1 MLKNTYLRSLTDEEL
16 FSLVRDVSDELAF
29 AQLYERHW
37 KRLFLIAYGK
47 IGCRQIGESV
57 VQDLFTNIWNRR
69 KKINLQKSFAAY
81 INTALKFI
89 IINHYKHIKVR
100 EDYAQMESSN
110 IRSNSYNTDKL
121 VSYNE
126 LFSFIEKEIDSLPKR
141 CSEIFRMSRFDD
153 MSNKE
158 IAEKLDISSKTV
170 ENQITKAIKLLR
182 LNLKELIS
190 LFIWLYLS
198 L

>member
-1 MLKNTYLRSLTDEEL
+1 MTKNANLKSITDEEL

-37 KRLFLIAYGK
+37 KRLFLIAYSK
-47 IGCRQIGESV
+47 IGCKETSEGV
-57 VQDLFTNIWNRR
+57 VQDLFTNIWKRR
-69 KKINLQKSFAAY
+69 KNTNIQQSFVGY
-81 INTALKFI
+81 INTALRYI

-100 EDYAQMESSN
+100 QDYSQKEGLK
-110 IRSNSYNTDKL
+110 IRINSYNTEKL

-126 LFSFIEKEIDSLPKR
+126 LFTSIQREVDKLPNR
-141 CSEIFRMSRFDD
+141 CSQIFKMSRFED
-153 MSNKE
+153 MTNKE
-158 IAEKLDISSKTV
+158 IAEKLEISSKTV

-190 LFIWLYLS
+190 LLITFCLS
-198 L
+198 